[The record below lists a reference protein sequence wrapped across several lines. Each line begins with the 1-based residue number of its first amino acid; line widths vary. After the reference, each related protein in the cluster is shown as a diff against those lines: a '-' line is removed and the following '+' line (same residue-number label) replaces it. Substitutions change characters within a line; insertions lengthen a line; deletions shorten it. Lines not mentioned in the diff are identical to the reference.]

1 MKMNGVNPELI
12 PPMGLEGLNQ
22 QEAKI
27 KLKYT
32 LQAKARWNPYRLCL
46 LYIER
51 AALVQ
56 SIHINLNKKTF

>member
-1 MKMNGVNPELI
+1 
-12 PPMGLEGLNQ
+12 MGLEGLNQ